1 MSTPDLSHAHW
12 VKSSRSA
19 NNGDCVE
26 CAILPTPIGSVAVR
40 DSKDPSGPV
49 LLFDRSAWT
58 TFLTQTGSRPAAR

>member
-1 MSTPDLSHAHW
+1 VSTPDLSHAHW

-26 CAILPTPIGSVAVR
+26 CAFQPTSVAVR

-49 LLFDRSAWT
+49 LVFDRAAWAA
-58 TFLTQTGSRPAAR
+58 FLSSSHARR